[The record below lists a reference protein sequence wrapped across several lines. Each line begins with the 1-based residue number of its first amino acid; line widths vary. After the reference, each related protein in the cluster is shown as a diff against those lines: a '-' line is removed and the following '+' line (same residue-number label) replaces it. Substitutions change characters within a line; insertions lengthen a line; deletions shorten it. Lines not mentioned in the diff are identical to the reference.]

1 MVRTILGCAVVA
13 AVLGARVEIAA
24 AGDCGGDDS
33 DTSSF
38 FDDDDDDDSWE
49 SSPSES
55 TATTWTRNTY
65 PYLVLEVGV
74 AMRTFA
80 DPIGSQDRSI
90 EHDGED
96 FAYRVVQPMASAR
109 PAVRTVLSTLRVG
122 VTGRHGFYGAI
133 EGELGG
139 IVSDVPEAEMITQ
152 GALGTPSIEN
162 SHGIAYGALAVAGLR
177 GHAGNLT
184 LGAEL
189 AGGVR
194 GVSYHYESHYLACE
208 QTDVIAAHRGV
219 VEARARA
226 ALWLSPTWNVGV
238 QLGSSLL
245 DRGAWMTGVYFGAHT
260 YAYGGR

>member
-1 MVRTILGCAVVA
+1 MARTIVGCAVIAVA
-13 AVLGARVEIAA
+13 LGAQAETAE
-24 AGDCGGDDS
+24 AGKSCGGGGDDHAS
-33 DTSSF
+33 
-38 FDDDDDDDSWE
+38 FDDDDDDDWE
-49 SSPSES
+49 SSPSDRTS
-55 TATTWTRNTY
+55 TVWTRNTY

-80 DPIGSQDRSI
+80 DPIASQDRSV

-96 FAYRVVQPMASAR
+96 FTYRVVQPMASAR
-109 PAVRTVLSTLRVG
+109 PAIRTMLSTLRLG
-122 VTGRHGFYGAI
+122 VTGRHGFYGAV

-139 IVSDVPEAEMITQ
+139 IVSDAPDAEMISQ

-162 SHGIAYGALAVAGLR
+162 SYGLAYGGLVVAGLR
-177 GHAGNLT
+177 GNAGPLA
-184 LGAEL
+184 LGAEV

-194 GVSYHYESHYLACE
+194 GVSYHYESRYLACE

-226 ALWLSPTWNVGV
+226 ALWVSPTWSVGV

-245 DRGAWMTGVYFGAHT
+245 DRGAWMTGIYVGAHS